1 MIEQLAAEPEP
12 IDLFELIK
20 RQVPPNLQPYKQ
32 LFTQFWKKISIH
44 ANHQQRCENY
54 VQLTGLISMTGVGEE
69 RRTNRAITVA
79 SIIRKFNLWAIGH
92 YNEKLVK
99 EGNKPAV
106 QKLQGSPKVGL
117 YLDYLDKYFKRV
129 DKGRKKLGKANLQ
142 NIRTRLSNSKASKKE
157 RDKAL
162 KKYAK
167 VLEKQNKLVK
177 AEEAAGVDI
186 QARVDG
192 GILLRIMTKK
202 NNFEDLVDVEILARE
217 ITMNKK
223 KVTKKK
229 LADLTIAEKRKLLR
243 QDEMAKLLTNA
254 GIAQRGMKEADV
266 KHIIPVSDEMKQNA
280 FDKQQTIL
288 DEEDKIDR
296 YVADVAAMVNEE
308 QTT

>member
-1 MIEQLAAEPEP
+1 
-12 IDLFELIK
+12 
-20 RQVPPNLQPYKQ
+20 
-32 LFTQFWKKISIH
+32 
-44 ANHQQRCENY
+44 
-54 VQLTGLISMTGVGEE
+54 
-69 RRTNRAITVA
+69 
-79 SIIRKFNLWAIGH
+79 
-92 YNEKLVK
+92 
-99 EGNKPAV
+99 
-106 QKLQGSPKVGL
+106 
-117 YLDYLDKYFKRV
+117 
-129 DKGRKKLGKANLQ
+129 
-142 NIRTRLSNSKASKKE
+142 
-157 RDKAL
+157 
-162 KKYAK
+162 
-167 VLEKQNKLVK
+167 
-177 AEEAAGVDI
+177 
-186 QARVDG
+186 
-192 GILLRIMTKK
+192 MTKK

-266 KHIIPVSDEMKQNA
+266 KHIIPVSDEMNQNA